1 MCKSLEDMI
10 YLFFN
15 IVNNMH
21 LLLDCFQ
28 HELWRLLV

>member
-28 HELWRLLV
+28 HEL